1 MLIIVDAKDGPILML
16 LPLGIKAPKLRA
28 NELRVPTNANKRRK
42 EESQEEKIEKQ
53 TIRETFVVHVEV
65 QTC

>member
-28 NELRVPTNANKRRK
+28 NERRVPTNANKRRK

-53 TIRETFVVHVEV
+53 AIRETFVVHVEV

>member
-16 LPLGIKAPKLRA
+16 LPSGIKAQKLRA
-28 NELRVPTNANKRRK
+28 NERRVPTNVNKRRK

-53 TIRETFVVHVEV
+53 AIRETFVVHVEV
-65 QTC
+65 QTY

>member
-1 MLIIVDAKDGPILML
+1 MLIIVDAKDGLILML

-28 NELRVPTNANKRRK
+28 NERRVPTNANKRRK

-53 TIRETFVVHVEV
+53 AIRETFVVHVEV
-65 QTC
+65 QTY

>member
-16 LPLGIKAPKLRA
+16 LPSGIKAPKLRA
-28 NELRVPTNANKRRK
+28 NERRMPTNVNKRRK

-53 TIRETFVVHVEV
+53 AIRETFVVHVEV